1 MKYFKIV
8 AFFEKKSN
16 SDLPS
21 IWYFYRVN
29 EFRPN
34 TVEPCIEGENE
45 RDQLLE
51 ALNFK
56 EEQICTHQ
64 FREFP
69 LNYRQ
74 IWID

>member
-1 MKYFKIV
+1 MKYLKIV

-34 TVEPCIEGENE
+34 TVEPWSVLSVLKKGQKLREENKTD
-45 RDQLLE
+45 RI
-51 ALNFK
+51 K
-56 EEQICTHQ
+56 
-64 FREFP
+64 
-69 LNYRQ
+69 RQ
-74 IWID
+74 VKTVNIKL